1 MEATTILPIVAV
13 LSLVTVEYGGW
24 ALLTFLSGRAGLA
37 EWQKGFFRAGRMQA
51 SSCCSPSS
59 ACSICRAPNSPTA

>member
-37 EWQKGFFRAGRMQA
+37 E
-51 SSCCSPSS
+51 
-59 ACSICRAPNSPTA
+59 